1 MIIKNITENLNF
13 NHIKYNAINGGD
25 NNSKV
30 SNPCL
35 CSIIIIGN
43 SLIETNI
50 IISADLIWFSEILV
64 KNIRRKIYDLT
75 NINESR
81 IVFCASHTHGS
92 PNPDPTIKYGKKTE
106 NICSYL
112 ENKIFLL
119 FEKTFNSD
127 QILVDANFQII
138 EAPDLSIN
146 RRRKAIQ
153 FKEFPYFKTQSLPNK
168 KGYVNNTIN
177 IIKFIRQDNKKIE
190 NAIIA
195 YSCHPVA
202 DPKEIV
208 GADYPGYLRNYLK
221 EKMYNNTVFLQ
232 GFCGDIR
239 PNVIKK
245 NKSIKDK
252 LIKIII
258 GDRFRKIKPGDAE
271 YISRNLTKAILKNK
285 PLIEKNQIKP
295 LFKTKI
301 LEIKIPLQNNSYAN
315 KKLEATIWL
324 WDNICFIFM
333 SAEVLSGFTFTKIDG
348 LYIINVGYSN
358 GMIGYLPT
366 KLDIYNGGYEID
378 KSRPPFGLNNRI
390 SLEAEKI
397 IKDKI
402 YKEIRNL
409 ND

>member
-25 NNSKV
+25 NKSKV

-35 CSIIIIGN
+35 CSIIIMGN
-43 SLIETNI
+43 SLIETNV

-64 KNIRRKIYDLT
+64 KNIRRKIYALT

-127 QILVDANFQII
+127 EILVDANFQII
-138 EAPDLSIN
+138 ETPNLSIN

-168 KGYVNNTIN
+168 KRYVNNTIN

-190 NAIIA
+190 NAIIL

-202 DPKEIV
+202 DPKGTV

-221 EKMYNNTVFLQ
+221 EKMYNNMIFLQ

-252 LIKIII
+252 LIKVII
-258 GDRFRKIKPGDAE
+258 GDRFRKIKFGDAE
-271 YISRNLTKAILKNK
+271 FISKNLAKAILKNT
-285 PLIEKNQIKP
+285 PLIENTNINT

-301 LEIKIPLQNNSYAN
+301 LNIKIPLQNNSYAD
-315 KKLEATIWL
+315 KELEIIIWI
-324 WDNICFIFM
+324 WDKICFIFM
-333 SAEVLSGFTFTKIDG
+333 SAEVLSGFTFSNIDG
-348 LYIINVGYSN
+348 YTIINVGYSN

-366 KLDIYNGGYEID
+366 RLDINDGGYEID
-378 KSRPPFGLNNRI
+378 KSRPPFGLNSRI
-390 SLEAEKI
+390 SLDAEEI
-397 IKDKI
+397 IKNKI
-402 YKEIRNL
+402 YSEIKNL
-409 ND
+409 K